1 MSLTKNICFFQKE
14 VLDKVRQF
22 LSDLEE
28 EKNKTPE
35 KDTKSSR
42 CSTPK
47 SRGRPPNKS
56 KVSKGKSSKNSSEAA
71 SDSSEDEADEID
83 LAYLNYE
90 TGYKGHVEDYDISP
104 GDFDKDDEPVEEF
117 VKSFETTETLEN
129 IDKEKF
135 LASRGGF
142 VWTKVT
148 FKSYTFLIFRL
159 VD

>member
-1 MSLTKNICFFQKE
+1 M
-14 VLDKVRQF
+14 DKVRQF

-35 KDTKSSR
+35 KEIKSSR

-56 KVSKGKSSKNSSEAA
+56 KAKAKSSKNSSEAA
-71 SDSSEDEADEID
+71 SDSSEDEADEIY

-104 GDFDKDDEPVEEF
+104 GDFGKDDQPVEEF
-117 VKSFETTETLEN
+117 VKHFETTETLEN
-129 IDKEKF
+129 INKEKF
-135 LASRGGF
+135 LASRGWLGF
-142 VWTKVT
+142 IFQINKV
-148 FKSYTFLIFRL
+148 SLLLIFRL
-159 VD
+159 VN

>member
-1 MSLTKNICFFQKE
+1 M
-14 VLDKVRQF
+14 
-22 LSDLEE
+22 SDLEE

-56 KVSKGKSSKNSSEAA
+56 KAAKGKSSKNSSEAA
-71 SDSSEDEADEID
+71 SDSSEDEADEIY

-104 GDFDKDDEPVEEF
+104 GNFDKDDEPVEEF

-142 VWTKVT
+142 GL
-148 FKSYTFLIFRL
+148 KSDISATFLIFRL